1 MPLHSHV
8 PRPHFTLSSV
18 PPVCP
23 TLSPCN
29 RPVRGREG
37 ASLSLEDTEPP
48 ALSRTPHCGSEEPC
62 TSALLTHRA
71 GFSNGGGSVRGGMPV
86 QLTGAC
92 GRVHH
97 PPCPGAW
104 PPHLWCSGPRSGLC
118 HSQAALGPSIQN
130 SSDSHRSSEMSCIWT
145 AEERG
150 WVRGQ
155 RSSKTDAGAP
165 ESPLSISSGCL

>member
-48 ALSRTPHCGSEEPC
+48 ALSRTPHCGSEDLC

-71 GFSNGGGSVRGGMPV
+71 GFSNGGRCERRRVCAAHRGLCASPP
-86 QLTGAC
+86 
-92 GRVHH
+92 
-97 PPCPGAW
+97 PPCLGAW
-104 PPHLWCSGPRSGLC
+104 PPHLWCTGLHSGLC

-130 SSDSHRSSEMSCIWT
+130 SSDSHQSSEISCNGT
-145 AEERG
+145 REERG

-155 RSSKTDAGAP
+155 RSKKTDAGAP
-165 ESPLSISSGCL
+165 ESPLSIPSGCL